1 MSYNQQLESAV
12 QVQSHSMGDSLMER
26 FSKQVQARPF
36 EPALIHNDD
45 VLSYASLNTEANRVA
60 HQLQAAGVVKGM
72 LIPLCMEKSLESVIG
87 MIAILKLG
95 CAYVPLDPAWPLK
108 RIGDVLSELDSPV
121 ILVRKLGPKYAS
133 ISMESVSVQYSV
145 LNESQ
150 NELVENIH
158 TEVSPED
165 PMYVLFTSGSTST
178 PKGVIVPYRGILNR
192 LDWMNEEFGAHTAQ
206 AVLQLSKHTFD
217 VSIGQIFWPLTTG
230 GTTIVPPDGMLMN
243 AERIGQLL
251 DKYQIKLISMV
262 PSLMSEVV
270 DDLSRSE
277 LVLYSWRGLEYA
289 WIGGEEIVSSVVHH
303 FHQLLANVQV
313 SNHYGP
319 TETSIAC
326 LYYKVER
333 HSSETIIPVG
343 KPISNLQVYIINP
356 NGDVLP
362 DGEVGEIAVAGVGLS
377 LGYLRDPEK
386 TDAAFIKIQ
395 LNGRTERIYKTGD
408 VGRVQHDGNIM
419 YMGRLDHQ
427 IKIRGQRVEL
437 SEIESALRS
446 LEGIRQAVVCA
457 STDRLGQT
465 RLIAYYVTACTYD
478 AVALKA
484 ALADLLPEIMIPS
497 QFIEL
502 SQFPL
507 NANGKIDRKR
517 LPDPSVS
524 MAKDQ
529 EVHIPQTIAEKT
541 IAAIWMDILYI
552 DTISTTS
559 SFFDLG
565 GNSLK
570 AMKLAARLEAQFGVS
585 VPITFAFHYDRIQQ
599 QATYIEQM
607 PSRPA
612 VPAVVPSVEV
622 RSHYSA
628 SSHQK
633 RLFIIQ
639 QQEETATTYNVP
651 GALYLEGKLDVEKL
665 QRAAAILVASHA
677 ALRTSFAL
685 EDGEVIQI
693 IHNHVPFTIEY
704 EEWSEQGLDETIAS
718 FIRPFQLSEAP
729 LFRFKLQQIDVNRH
743 LFLYDFHHSIADG
756 ISIGILM
763 NECFELYNGN
773 VISPSSVEYYDYS
786 DWQNRLIDSEYMN
799 QQETYWLNQFSE
811 AVPVLQLPTDFSRPP
826 LQSFDGG
833 QVTIT
838 LEPDL
843 GQRLFQFC
851 SGQGVTMHMVLL
863 SAFYILLSKYARQDD
878 IVIGTPVSGRS
889 NAAFDKVVGMFVN
902 TLPLRN
908 YPEKSKPFTSFLE
921 EIRQSALDAYDNQDF
936 SLETLLN
943 QLHYTRDLSRN
954 PLFDALFVLQNMDA
968 NEIMLISQNR
978 HVREAEKSGLRL
990 QSCDFKHGIAK
1001 FDLLLEVVEHKK
1013 SLFLNLEY
1021 ASQLFAK
1028 HTAERMLQ
1036 DYCTILQSVLANP
1049 NATIAE
1055 ISLLQEHDRALVV
1068 HTFNQTDA
1076 EYERN
1081 STLHEWFERQVEK
1094 TPEHIAVSYGAEQ
1107 LTYRELNERANQLA
1121 RVLRSKGVGADDL
1134 IPIMVERS
1142 VEMMIGLY
1150 GILKAGGAYVP
1161 ISPDFPDDRIQY
1173 ICSDCKAKLVLIQE
1187 KGIHKVAGKWAYIA
1201 IDDSQLYVGDGSN
1214 LSPVSDARHLAYV
1227 IYTSGSTGRPKGVM
1241 IEHYSVIN
1249 RLVWM
1254 QKQFPITENDIILQ
1268 KTPFTF
1274 DVSVWELFWWSMV
1287 GAKVVML
1294 PQGDE
1299 KEPARIAATIEQEKI
1314 NVIHFVPSMLHLFYE
1329 YLEAHSSESSFNSLR
1344 YVFTSGEALYKNHV
1358 IQFNKLIRSHAS
1370 ATLINLYGP
1379 TEATVDVTWY
1389 DCSRSNI
1396 GDYVPIGQ
1404 PIDNTRI
1411 YIVDDTGNPV
1421 PVGQPGELCIA
1432 GDGVARGYLNLDALT
1447 AEKFVP
1453 DIVDSSSLMYR
1464 TGDLAQWMM
1473 DGNIRYLGRIDDQVK
1488 LRGYRIELG
1497 EIQSV
1502 LLQFEALKEAVVV
1515 LREDAED
1522 RYLCA
1527 YFVAADQVTAEQIK
1541 YYLAEQLPTYMVPSY
1556 FIELDVM
1563 PLTTSGKIN
1572 RSALPAIEQRANLQQ
1587 LELPTSGDE
1596 KLLVALFEEVLNKAP
1611 LGMNSHFFEEGG
1623 HSLKAAKLSNSI
1635 YKVFEQHVP
1644 ISVLFKNPTAAAIH
1658 QYLMLHKEEQT
1669 EKSIAKQDDR
1679 PFASPNQKRLFI
1691 LDRLEKLGVT
1701 YNMPA
1706 CFILEGTLDMIRMQ
1720 QALQQLVDRHESL
1733 RTSFHMIDDEVEI
1746 IVHDSLELDVSV
1758 TVLTEADDVQAA
1770 FDTFVRPFD
1779 LVTGP
1784 LFRACLYKQSD
1795 TKHYLLTDIHHIVCD
1810 GISMNIFIRDL
1821 FELYKGEVL
1830 PSLTKQFKEYVHT
1843 ASHYLSPTKIEQ
1855 ANHYW
1860 TDTFKDEVPVLHLP
1874 IDNERPPIQ
1883 SHQGDYILFDINA
1896 ELAVK
1901 LKETSARYGCTMN
1914 MMMLAAYFVFLH
1926 KYTGEEDIIIGSAM
1940 SERVSD
1946 EYSDVI
1952 GMFVNTVPIRVRLS
1966 GAQPF
1971 AQHLNVVRD
1980 EMLQA
1985 MDYQQFPLER
1995 IIEQVGVQ
2003 RDVSRNPLFDT
2014 MFIFNQDDERGNLSA
2029 LELDRVTF
2037 QPMFT
2042 KTAKFDLT
2050 FEVYASS
2057 DNEMSIRIEY
2067 ASVLFAK
2074 SRVEQMA
2081 DHFVSLLQR
2090 LCDEAETPLSQVD
2103 LLLQNEK
2110 SELVQRITAPLEF
2123 YLEHHTV
2130 QDWFTSHVRS
2140 RPDQIAIRFEDDT
2153 LTYKQLDERSNQLAR
2168 YLRESAHV
2176 QTNELVSVM
2185 MTKSLNMVVALLGI
2199 IKAGAAY
2206 VPIDPAFP
2214 EERKTLIFQ
2223 TSGSKLGLVDANSQD
2238 MSRIESNARV
2248 IPFDSISLEQ
2258 YASHELDAWNGSEDL
2273 MYVIYTSG
2281 STGVPKGV
2289 MVTHGNVLNFIVGMN
2304 QRLQSVPEDVFLSV
2318 TTISFD
2324 ISVLELFWTLSN
2336 GMEIVIHSDQ
2346 HSRLNFNRYIQGL
2359 RSITMMQSTP
2369 SRLKALVE
2377 DSNSSAF
2384 LSNLQVLLVGGE
2396 AFPTDLANELKLKTQ
2411 ARLYNMYGP
2420 TETTIWSTMHEITS
2434 LTEKAIP
2441 IGSPIVNTQVVIV
2454 DKYLQPVPDGVVGEI
2469 CIGGKGVTR
2478 GYLNNELL
2486 TMERFVELKS
2496 FGHKL
2501 HVYRTGDLGRV
2512 SSDGV
2517 LHYLGRMDHQV
2528 KVNGYR
2534 IELGEIENILTQHPA
2549 VKEAAVIVRSGN
2561 GLTDDKYIA
2570 AYIVWKIEMSTW
2582 ELREFLGD
2590 KLPVYMIPSVFVA
2603 LQSMP
2608 QTPNGKIDRK
2618 LLPDPII
2625 ETNEEQAI
2633 QPQNEIEK
2641 CILEI
2646 WKRLFNRD
2654 DIGVTHDFFNLG
2666 GHSLMAIRLEVEM
2679 EKNGLY
2685 LDNFDI
2691 FRYRTIKDLAL
2702 RVED

>member
-1 MSYNQQLESAV
+1 MSYNQELEAGV
-12 QVQSHSMGDSLMER
+12 QIQSHSIGVSLMER
-26 FSKQVQARPF
+26 FSKQVQDRPF
-36 EPALIHNDD
+36 EPAIIHNDS
-45 VLSYASLNTEANRVA
+45 VLTYASLNTEANRLA
-60 HQLQAAGVVKGM
+60 YQLRAAGVVKGM

-87 MIAILKLG
+87 MLAILKLG
-95 CAYVPLDPAWPLK
+95 CAYVPLDPSWPLK

-121 ILVRKLGPKYAS
+121 ILVKKHGPKYTS
-133 ISMESVSVQYSV
+133 ISMESVPVQYSA
-145 LNESQ
+145 SSKDSYDA
-150 NELVENIH
+150 VENID

-165 PMYVLFTSGSTST
+165 PMYILFTSGSTNT

-192 LDWMNEEFGAHTAQ
+192 LDWMNEEFGDDTAK

-262 PSLMSEVV
+262 PSLMAEVV
-270 DDLSRSE
+270 DDLTKSDQ
-277 LVLYSWRGLEYA
+277 VLNTWRGLAYA
-289 WIGGEEIVSSVVHH
+289 WIGGEEIVSSVVHQ
-303 FHQLLANVQV
+303 FHQLLPNVQV

-326 LYYKVER
+326 LYYKVDR
-333 HSSETIIPVG
+333 HSSETIIPIG
-343 KPISNLQVYIINP
+343 KPISNLKVYIIDQA
-356 NGDVLP
+356 GHVLP

-386 TDAAFIKIQ
+386 TDTAFIQ
-395 LNGRTERIYKTGD
+395 VELNRSSERIYKTGD
-408 VGRVQHDGNIM
+408 VGRVRYDGNIM

-437 SEIESALRS
+437 SEIETALRS
-446 LEGIRQAVVCA
+446 VEGIRQAVVSA

-465 RLIAYYVTACTYD
+465 RLIAYYVTTRAYD
-478 AVALKA
+478 AIELRSK
-484 ALADLLPEIMIPS
+484 LADLLPDIMIPS

-517 LPDPSVS
+517 LPDPSGS
-524 MAKDQ
+524 RAEEQ
-529 EVHIPQTIAEKT
+529 ELQLPQNETEKQ

-552 DTISTTS
+552 DTVSTTS

-570 AMKLAARLEAQFGVS
+570 AMKLAARLEALFGVS
-585 VPITFAFHYDRIQQ
+585 VPVTFAFHYDRVQL
-599 QATYIEQM
+599 QAKFIEQL

-612 VPAVVPSVEV
+612 VPAVIPAREV
-622 RSHYSA
+622 GSLYSA

-633 RLFIIQ
+633 RLFMIQ

-651 GALYLEGKLDVEKL
+651 GALYLEGTLNVEKL
-665 QRAAAILVASHA
+665 QRAADILVASHA
-677 ALRTSFAL
+677 ALRTSFSL
-685 EDGEVIQI
+685 EDGEVIQH
-693 IHNHVPFTIEY
+693 IHKQIPFTIEY
-704 EEWSEQGLDETIAS
+704 EKLSDQTSDETIAS
-718 FIRPFQLSEAP
+718 FIRPFQLGEAP
-729 LFRFKLQQIDVNRH
+729 LFRFKLRQVDENRH
-743 LFLYDFHHSIADG
+743 LFLYDFHHIIADG

-763 NECFELYNGN
+763 NECFELYNGS

-786 DWQNRLIDSEYMN
+786 EWQHRLQHSEYLK
-799 QQETYWLNQFSE
+799 QQEVYWLNQFSDS
-811 AVPVLQLPTDFSRPP
+811 VPVLQLPTDFSRPP

-833 QVTIT
+833 QVTVT
-838 LEPDL
+838 LDLDL
-843 GQRLFQFC
+843 GQRLAQFC
-851 SGQGVTMHMVLL
+851 SQQGVTMHMVLL

-908 YPEKSKPFTSFLE
+908 YPEKTKTFNTFLE

-943 QLHYTRDLSRN
+943 QLPYTRDLSRN
-954 PLFDALFVLQNMDA
+954 PLFDVLFVLQNMDA
-968 NEIMLISQNR
+968 SEIMLISQNR
-978 HVREAEKSGLRL
+978 HVREEEKSGLLL

-1013 SLFLNLEY
+1013 NLFLNLEY

-1036 DYCTILQSVLANP
+1036 DYCTILQSVLVNP
-1049 NATIAE
+1049 HATIAE
-1055 ISLLQEHDRALVV
+1055 ISLLQEQDRALVLQ
-1068 HTFNQTDA
+1068 TFNQTDA

-1081 STLHEWFERQVEK
+1081 ITLHEWFERQVEK
-1094 TPEHIAVSYGAEQ
+1094 TPERIAVSYGAEQ

-1121 RVLRSKGVGADDL
+1121 HVLRAMGVGADDL
-1134 IPIMVERS
+1134 IPIMVDRS

-1173 ICSDCKAKLVLIQE
+1173 ICSDCQAKLVLVQQT
-1187 KGIHKVAGKWAYIA
+1187 GIPKVAGKWAYIA

-1214 LSPVSDARHLAYV
+1214 LSPINHARHLAYV

-1299 KEPARIAATIEQEKI
+1299 KEPARIAATIEQEQI
-1314 NVIHFVPSMLHLFYE
+1314 NVIHFVPSMLHLFYD
-1329 YLEAHSSESSFNSLR
+1329 YLDTHPSHSSLSSLQFI
-1344 YVFTSGEALYKNHV
+1344 FTSGEALHKHHV
-1358 IQFNKLIRSHAS
+1358 IQFNKLIRAHAS
-1370 ATLINLYGP
+1370 TALINLYGP

-1389 DCSRSNI
+1389 DCSRSDI

-1411 YIVDDTGNPV
+1411 YIVDDVGNPV

-1432 GDGVARGYLNLDALT
+1432 GDGVARGYLKLNALT

-1453 DIVDSSSLMYR
+1453 DIIHPSSRMYR

-1515 LREDAED
+1515 LREDGED

-1527 YFVAADQVTAEQIK
+1527 YYVAAEQVTSEQIK
-1541 YYLAEQLPTYMVPSY
+1541 CYLSERLPIYMVPSY
-1556 FIELDVM
+1556 CIELDVM

-1572 RSALPAIEQRANLQQ
+1572 RSALPVLENRTDVQQ
-1587 LELPTSGDE
+1587 LQLPTSNDE
-1596 KLLVALFEEVLNKAP
+1596 KILVALFEEVLNKQP

-1623 HSLKAAKLSNSI
+1623 HSLKAAKLSNAI
-1635 YKVFEQHVP
+1635 YKAFGQHIP
-1644 ISVLFKNPTAAAIH
+1644 LRVLFKNPTVAAIH
-1658 QYLMLHKEEQT
+1658 QYVSLHNEEQT
-1669 EKSIAKQDDR
+1669 EKTKAKEDDR
-1679 PFASPNQKRLFI
+1679 PLASPNQKRLFI

-1706 CFILEGTLDMIRMQ
+1706 CFVLEGTLDITRLK
-1720 QALQQLVDRHESL
+1720 QALQHVIDRHESL
-1733 RTSFHMIDDEVEI
+1733 RTSFQMIDDEVEY
-1746 IVHDSLELDVSV
+1746 IVHESIALDVPV
-1758 TVLTEADDVQAA
+1758 LALTETDKMQAV
-1770 FDTFVRPFD
+1770 FDTFVKPFD
-1779 LVTGP
+1779 LGTGS

-1810 GISMNIFIRDL
+1810 GISMNIFIHDL
-1821 FELYKGEVL
+1821 FELYKGETL
-1830 PSLTKQFKEYVHT
+1830 PTLTKQFKQYAHT
-1843 ASHYLSPTKIEQ
+1843 AAHYLSPSQIEQ
-1855 ANHYW
+1855 ANQYW
-1860 TDTFKDEVPVLHLP
+1860 TDTFKEEIPVLHLP

-1883 SHQGDYILFDINA
+1883 SHQGDYLLFDIDS

-1901 LKETSARYGCTMN
+1901 VRETTARYGCTMN
-1914 MMMLAAYFVFLH
+1914 MMMLAAYFVLLH

-1952 GMFVNTVPIRVRLS
+1952 GMFVNTVPIRVRLD

-1971 AQHLNVVRD
+1971 ARHLNVVME

-1985 MDYQQFPLER
+1985 MDYQQYPLEQ

-2014 MFIFNQDDERGNLSA
+2014 MFIFNQDDERGSLSA
-2029 LELDRVTF
+2029 AELDRISF

-2050 FEVYASS
+2050 FEVYALSN
-2057 DNEMSIRIEY
+2057 DEMRIRIEY
-2067 ASVLFAK
+2067 ASVLFDK
-2074 SRVEQMA
+2074 SRIEQMG
-2081 DHFVSLLQR
+2081 DHFVALLHR
-2090 LCDEAETPLSQVD
+2090 LCDEVEKPLSQVD
-2103 LLLQNEK
+2103 LLLESEK
-2110 SELVQRITAPLEF
+2110 SELVQRITEPLVP

-2130 QDWFTSHVRS
+2130 QDWFADQARS
-2140 RPDQIAIRFEDDT
+2140 RPECIAVRFEHET
-2153 LTYKQLDERSNQLAR
+2153 LTYKQLDEKSNQLAR

-2176 QTNELVSVM
+2176 QTNDLVSVM

-2223 TSGSKLGLVDANSQD
+2223 TSGSKLGLYDTNRQD
-2238 MSRIESNARV
+2238 VNGSESSAQL
-2248 IPFDSISLEQ
+2248 ILFDSISLEQ
-2258 YASHELDAWNGSEDL
+2258 YASHDFEVCNGPEDL

-2289 MVTHGNVLNFIVGMN
+2289 MVTHGNVLNFMAGMN
-2304 QRLQSVPEDVFLSV
+2304 QRLQPASEDVFLSV

-2336 GMEIVIHSDQ
+2336 GMEVVIHSDK
-2346 HSRLNFNRYIQGL
+2346 HSPLHFNRYNQGQ

-2384 LSNLQVLLVGGE
+2384 LSDLQVLLVGGE

-2411 ARLYNMYGP
+2411 AKLFNMYGP

-2434 LTEKAIP
+2434 PSDKAIP
-2441 IGSPIVNTQVVIV
+2441 IGSPIVNTQIVII

-2486 TMERFVELKS
+2486 SNERFVELELS
-2496 FGHKL
+2496 GHKL

-2512 SSDGV
+2512 SLDGV
-2517 LHYLGRMDHQV
+2517 LQYFGRMDHQV

-2561 GLTDDKYIA
+2561 GLADEKYIA

-2590 KLPVYMIPSVFVA
+2590 KLPVYMIPSVFVT

-2608 QTPNGKIDRK
+2608 QTPNGKLDRK
-2618 LLPDPII
+2618 LLPDPIM

-2641 CILEI
+2641 NILEI
-2646 WKRLFNRD
+2646 WEKLFNRN
-2654 DIGVTHDFFNLG
+2654 DIGVTHDFFHLG

-2679 EKNGLY
+2679 EKRGLY

-2691 FRYRTIKDLAL
+2691 FRYRTIRDLAL